1 MSQPG
6 SFWGVPT
13 FLPTPGLSLK
23 GGDLTTSTWLPLC
36 LLLTLSLLL
45 VLIHV
50 VETVVGTSLC
60 YVCSVNTYIAI
71 KKKNKVITMY

>member
-36 LLLTLSLLL
+36 LLLTLSLL

-60 YVCSVNTYIAI
+60 YVCSVSTYIAI